1 MNNHV
6 FFPRSLQKITNYSFN
21 GRLLNQRCKYWLMPR
36 PAFALIS
43 SVAYFHSSDS
53 RPKSVWGLK
62 AVQVKAPWTSC
73 LSSWCLVYWS
83 VKSRLYLTFRCA
95 LAYVCMLFFFF
106 FSREACQQE
115 LLLGP
120 PSLPVTLMV
129 GVFVTQAPPTHFI
142 SCLFVCLFLAAWSLM
157 LLREGLSRSA
167 WASLVGAC
175 GL

>member
-106 FSREACQQE
+106 SAEKHVNKNFSLDPLPFQ
-115 LLLGP
+115 LLSWSEFSWHKHHQL
-120 PSLPVTLMV
+120 
-129 GVFVTQAPPTHFI
+129 I
-142 SCLFVCLFLAAWSLM
+142 SFLVCLFLAAWSLM